1 MQASACENE
10 PILGSVRFGRWVH
23 GLQPLR
29 VTGPECAQSPL
40 VHAVATVKI
49 DRGPQCKNTKPGCNR
64 KIQSQTR
71 VVNGIAALVT
81 TPLRLLVTRAP
92 SGQAS
97 PAPGV
102 RLSHGLRLKADA
114 VIRAH
119 IPAQPGSTGAAE
131 RCPALGTR
139 VCGSRYRC
147 GQGMWTRWT
156 AMTCPGNACGHATT
170 SEFTVSSKS
179 GCGISRACLPGLQ
192 NSLAVTVDQFVG
204 EILT

>member
-81 TPLRLLVTRAP
+81 TPLRSLVTRAP
-92 SGQAS
+92 SDQAS
-97 PAPGV
+97 PAPGGC
-102 RLSHGLRLKADA
+102 LSQGLRLKADA
-114 VIRAH
+114 GIRAH
-119 IPAQPGSTGAAE
+119 LPPHWGPQAPLNAAPPLARELDARVAVAVEPGDSVDSYE
-131 RCPALGTR
+131 ISWREEVLR
-139 VCGSRYRC
+139 SR
-147 GQGMWTRWT
+147 
-156 AMTCPGNACGHATT
+156 
-170 SEFTVSSKS
+170 
-179 GCGISRACLPGLQ
+179 
-192 NSLAVTVDQFVG
+192 
-204 EILT
+204 

>member
-64 KIQSQTR
+64 KIQSQIR

-81 TPLRLLVTRAP
+81 TPLRLLVTSAP
-92 SGQAS
+92 SDQAC
-97 PAPGV
+97 PAPGIC
-102 RLSHGLRLKADA
+102 LSQSMHSMLDA
-114 VIRAH
+114 SRRNMTTC
-119 IPAQPGSTGAAE
+119 PLGSPGAAE
-131 RCPALGTR
+131 RGPALGTR
-139 VCGSRYRC
+139 VRRSRCRG
-147 GQGMWTRWT
+147 GQDLGTQWT
-156 AMTCPGNACGHATT
+156 AMDYRFDKNCWYWSRITQTRLSKQRGQTKEISNAKP
-170 SEFTVSSKS
+170 ERNNQ
-179 GCGISRACLPGLQ
+179 GCQ
-192 NSLAVTVDQFVG
+192 
-204 EILT
+204 